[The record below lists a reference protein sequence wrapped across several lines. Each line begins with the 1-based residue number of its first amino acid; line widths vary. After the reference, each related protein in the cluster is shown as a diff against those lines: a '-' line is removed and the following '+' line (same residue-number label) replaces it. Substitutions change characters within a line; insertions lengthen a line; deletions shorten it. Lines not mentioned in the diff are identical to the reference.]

1 MLAIGLFAAA
11 APARAQ
17 LGLPRVNLPSLPR
30 APAANIVTEPL
41 QNALALQGLRAS
53 TIRELLRDHADLLE
67 PDPAGAP
74 IRRSELL
81 LLSPPRTVVDAALAQ
96 GFALLRE
103 ESLPALDLTQVV
115 LRAPAGVGTAE
126 ALARLRAIDASVDA
140 DFNHVYT
147 RSGEA
152 TGASVPAPV
161 PAMSGTPGRRVGLI
175 DSGVDRRHAAL
186 RGAEL
191 QAWGC
196 DGRELPTPHGT
207 AVASLLVGRDR
218 AFSGAAPG
226 AALFAAD
233 IYCAQPA
240 GGAAEQVA
248 QALAWLV
255 RERVAVINVSLVGP
269 ANRVLERTVQAAIDK
284 GHLVVAA
291 VGNDGPAAPPLYP
304 AAYAGVI
311 GVTGVA
317 SSRRALPEAAQGPQ
331 VMLAAPGAELAVAR
345 PGGGYVV
352 GRGTSFAAPL
362 VAGLLAETLSTPDR
376 HAAAR
381 ALARLVDLAQDLGT
395 PGRDAVF
402 GFGLVGERAR
412 TAPERVQAAA
422 R

>member
-1 MLAIGLFAAA
+1 MLGLLAAA
-11 APARAQ
+11 APAPAHAQ

-30 APAANIVTEPL
+30 VPTNTLAEPI
-41 QNALALQGLRAS
+41 QSALALQGLRAG
-53 TIRELLRDHADLLE
+53 TIRDLLRDHADLIE

-74 IRRSELL
+74 TRRGELL
-81 LLSPPRTVVDAALAQ
+81 LLSPPRTTVDAAVAQ
-96 GFALLRE
+96 GFVVLRE
-103 ESLPALDLTQVV
+103 ASMAALELTQVV
-115 LRAPAGVGTAE
+115 LRAPSGVGTAE
-126 ALARLRAIDASVDA
+126 ALARLRAIDATVDA

-147 RSGEA
+147 RSGEVMPA
-152 TGASVPAPV
+152 AASAPLAGWAPAP
-161 PAMSGTPGRRVGLI
+161 ARRVGLI

-186 RGAEL
+186 HGAEL
-191 QAWGC
+191 RTWGC

-233 IYCAQPA
+233 IYCGQPA

-255 RERVAVINVSLVGP
+255 RERVAVVNVSLVGP
-269 ANRVLERTVQAAIDK
+269 ANRVLERTIQAVIDR

-311 GVTGVA
+311 GVTGVGA
-317 SSRRALPEAAQGPQ
+317 SRRVLPEAVQGPQ

-345 PGGGYVV
+345 NGGGYVV

-362 VAGLLAETLSTPDR
+362 VAGLLAEMLGAPDR
-376 HAAAR
+376 DAAAV
-381 ALARLVDLAQDLGT
+381 ALGRLRDTAQDLGV
-395 PGRDAVF
+395 PGRDPVF
-402 GFGLVGERAR
+402 GFGLVGERVR